1 MRALAAQLG
10 GAPRKSSYTA
20 KGWHAQLSK
29 LTATEAGYRAAER
42 AGLSVSKRTLLDW
55 LAEKREPNKA
65 NQDKIREAYGSA
77 AGRWPNWDG
86 RTFYISG
93 TVKFGEDVRDR
104 GDGDHAPL
112 MVEGASSSVWDDFRR
127 RWEEGGM
134 TETDIEDY
142 VIDLCED
149 SDIGYAPVFPGTA
162 YTVTM

>member
-65 NQDKIREAYGSA
+65 NQDKIREAYNAA
-77 AGRWPNWDG
+77 AGRWPGWDG

-93 TVKFGEDVRDR
+93 TVQFGNDVRER
-104 GDGDHAPL
+104 GNGDHAPL
-112 MVEGASSSVWDDFRR
+112 MVSGASSAAWDDFRR
-127 RWEEGGM
+127 KWEDGGM
-134 TETDIEDY
+134 TDAEIEEA

-149 SDIGYAPVFPGTA
+149 SDIGYAPEFSGTG